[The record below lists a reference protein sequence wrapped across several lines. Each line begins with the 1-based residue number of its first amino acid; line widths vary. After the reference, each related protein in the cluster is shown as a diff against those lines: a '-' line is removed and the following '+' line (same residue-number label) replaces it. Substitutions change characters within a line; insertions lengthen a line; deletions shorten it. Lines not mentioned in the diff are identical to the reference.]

1 MEIDLGIC
9 KVRPWKFSDKEALA
23 RYANNRNIW
32 INLRDAFPNPYTLD
46 DAEVWLN
53 MVVNKKPVT
62 QFAIEVD
69 EKSVGAIGFI
79 IKEDVQRIQAEIG
92 YWLAE
97 EYWGK
102 GIAARALKAVTEYAF
117 KNFDLK
123 RIYADVF
130 EWNKGSMRVLEKAGY
145 ELEVRQKKSVIKNG
159 EIIDQFVY
167 VKYR

>member
-1 MEIDLGIC
+1 MEIDLGVC
-9 KVRPWKFSDKEALA
+9 KIRPWRFADKDSLA
-23 RYANNRNIW
+23 HYANNWNIW
-32 INLRDAFPNPYTLD
+32 INLRDAFPNPYTPN

-69 EKSVGAIGFI
+69 EKAAGAIGFI

-97 EYWGK
+97 EFWGR
-102 GIAARALKAVTEYAF
+102 GIATKALKAVTEYAF
-117 KNFDLK
+117 NNFDLH

-130 EWNKGSMRVLEKAGY
+130 EWNTGSLRVLEKAGY
-145 ELEVRQKKSVIKNG
+145 ELEVRQKKCVIKNG

>member
-1 MEIDLGIC
+1 MVIDLGIC
-9 KVRPWKFSDKEALA
+9 RIRPWKFTDKESLA
-23 RYANNRNIW
+23 HYANNWNIW
-32 INLRDAFPNPYTLD
+32 INLRDAFPHPYTVD

-69 EKSVGAIGFI
+69 EKAVGAIGFI

-97 EYWGK
+97 EFWGH
-102 GIAARALKAVTEYAF
+102 GIASAALKAVSEYAF
-117 KNFDLK
+117 HNFDIH

-130 EWNKGSMRVLEKAGY
+130 EWNKASLRVLEKAGF
-145 ELEVRQKKSVIKNG
+145 ELEVRQKKSIIKNG
-159 EIIDQFVY
+159 EIIDLFVY
-167 VKYR
+167 VKNR

>member
-9 KVRPWKFSDKEALA
+9 KVRPWKFSDKESLA
-23 RYANNRNIW
+23 RFANNRNIW

-69 EKSVGAIGFI
+69 ENAVGAIGFI

-102 GIAARALKAVTEYAF
+102 GIAVAALKAVTEYAF

-159 EIIDQFVY
+159 EVIDQFVY

>member
-1 MEIDLGIC
+1 MEIDLGTC
-9 KVRPWKFSDKEALA
+9 KIRPWKFSDKESLA
-23 RYANNRNIW
+23 HYANNWNIW
-32 INLRDAFPNPYTLD
+32 INLRDGFPYPYTPE

-69 EKSVGAIGFI
+69 DKAVGAIGFI
-79 IKEDVQRIQAEIG
+79 IKEDVHRIQAEIG

-97 EYWGK
+97 ELWGR
-102 GIAARALKAVTEYAF
+102 GIATAALKAVTEYAF
-117 KNFDLK
+117 NNCAIR

-130 EWNKGSMRVLEKAGY
+130 EWNTASVKVLEKAGY
-145 ELEVRQKKSVIKNG
+145 KLEVRQKESVIKNG

-167 VKYR
+167 VKYG

>member
-9 KVRPWKFSDKEALA
+9 KVRPWRFSDKEALA

-69 EKSVGAIGFI
+69 EKAVGAIGFI

-102 GIAARALKAVTEYAF
+102 GIAVAALKAVTEYAF